1 MTFPSYKN
9 NIFLGVFFCPMGMPY
24 TNFFRGLSD
33 PPAPFSDFWLK
44 IHFVPIHRYLHL
56 HTTMQPGDVC
66 ARFAARNASL
76 KKETY
81 DSIGPRL
88 DIRLQLFQRPTL
100 NCRRIPEGSAKN
112 PKKREKCDFWS
123 YFPQKQADRWTYWPL
138 YIAPRMCMTPY
149 PCHFSR
155 PDRHRTSCYLV
166 ATSCIGHTL

>member
-1 MTFPSYKN
+1 M
-9 NIFLGVFFCPMGMPY
+9 FFCPMGMPY

-56 HTTMQPGDVC
+56 HTTMPPGDVC

-112 PKKREKCDFWS
+112 PKKREKCDFIKCFNICIFQYIILLHTYKNIVWS
-123 YFPQKQADRWTYWPL
+123 FINLFDRYWQTLQKLENSNIYNYFKFR
-138 YIAPRMCMTPY
+138 PRME
-149 PCHFSR
+149 R
-155 PDRHRTSCYLV
+155 
-166 ATSCIGHTL
+166 I